1 MDFWKLMDVLH
12 KRQLIMNPMRSV
24 KLDRFCG
31 VLDLPKG
38 GRVLDVG
45 CGKGEFLL
53 RLSSLY
59 DISGIGIDKSPYC
72 INDCIANKEA
82 RAPKADI
89 EFLLMDAADYET
101 DEQFDLTCCMGASW
115 IYDGIKGTLKALK
128 GMTKPGGIIVAGE
141 PYWLK
146 EPSAEYLK
154 ADEMKRETFHTH
166 MENVLMGDEFG
177 LTCGYTLASDHEDWD
192 HYEALHWWS
201 ASEYVDSNLD
211 DPDNPEILENAR
223 KYREIYLRWGRDTMG
238 WCLYV
243 YRKPAQE
250 L

>member
-12 KRQLIMNPMRSV
+12 KKQLIMNPMRSS
-24 KLDRFCG
+24 KLDRFCE
-31 VLDLPKG
+31 VLDLPQG
-38 GRVLDVG
+38 SRVLDVG

-53 RLSSLY
+53 RLNKLY
-59 DISGIGIDKSPYC
+59 GISGIGIDKSPYC
-72 INDCIANKEA
+72 VNDCNANKEA
-82 RAPKADI
+82 RAPEAGI
-89 EFLLMDAADYET
+89 EFVLMDAAEYKT
-101 DEQFDLTCCMGASW
+101 DELFDLSCCMGASW
-115 IYDGIKGTLKALK
+115 IYGGIKGTLKALH

-141 PYWLK
+141 PYWIK
-146 EPSAEYLK
+146 EPSDEYLK
-154 ADEMKRETFHTH
+154 ADEMEKETFHTH

-201 ASEYVDSNLD
+201 ASEYVDKNPN
-211 DPDNPEILENAR
+211 DPDNIEILENSK
-223 KYREIYLRWGRDTMG
+223 KYREIYLKWARDIMG